1 MHETSLLST
10 PGQLGPALLPWARKN
25 DDEEHCFLKLF
36 GFIAFLH
43 QLMAVG
49 TQRDRRVT
57 EGSCIRLPIS
67 TDK

>member
-1 MHETSLLST
+1 MHGTSLLST
-10 PGQLGPALLPWARKN
+10 PGQFGPVLLPWVRKN

-43 QLMAVG
+43 QLLAVG
-49 TQRDRRVT
+49 TQGDRRVT
-57 EGSCIRLPIS
+57 EGSCIPLPIL